1 MREFR
6 LKDYKLGD
14 TVAAIATFPGKS
26 ALGVIKVSG
35 PKALAIASRVFKPY
49 RKKNIREVKTH
60 TLHYGWIMDKDNGIR
75 IKGKEGRKKQAAEI
89 VVDEVLLSVMRKPS
103 TYTKEDV
110 IEISSHGGVAVL
122 NKILELILK
131 QGARLALP
139 GEFTYR
145 ALVGGRID
153 LLQAESIRGIIDAK
167 SENALALASS
177 QLRGGATLK
186 IKRLKEEVKELF
198 VQTESAINFP
208 EDDVDISSSNLDKR
222 VSSLIKKVDDFLEG
236 SREAE
241 IMCEG
246 VKCVIC
252 GKTNAGKSTLFNCL
266 LKEERVI
273 VSRFSG
279 TTRDVV
285 EESINIRGVPLR
297 IYDTAGILETKDLI
311 AKKALKNTLR
321 IFPEC
326 DLVILVF
333 DGSRRLDKDDLF
345 LFEKVKNKNVI
356 FVINKADLTQRLNL
370 KKISKAFAADR
381 PRSVPTVVRMSALRG
396 KGLGGLEEAVCRKVY
411 RQGVDR
417 ESIVFLSQHQRQ
429 ILEKLRLSLNQI
441 KVFLKESRP
450 IDFINIELKICLDN
464 LGRLSGE
471 VFSEE
476 ILKSIFSQFC
486 IGK

>member
-14 TVAAIATFPGKS
+14 TIAAIATFPGKS

-35 PKALAIASRVFKPY
+35 PKALAIASKVFKPY
-49 RKKNIREVKTH
+49 RKKNIKGVKTH
-60 TLHYGWIMDKDNGIR
+60 TLHYGWIIERGAKN
-75 IKGKEGRKKQAAEI
+75 KTKRKNEKI
-89 VVDEVLLSVMRKPS
+89 IIDEVLLSVMRKPS

-122 NKILELILK
+122 SKILRIVLK

-145 ALVGGRID
+145 ALIGGRID

-167 SENALALASS
+167 SENALTLASS
-177 QLRGGATLK
+177 QLRGETTLK
-186 IKRLKEEVKELF
+186 VKQLKSELKELF

-208 EDDVDISSSNLDKR
+208 EDDVDISSLKLKER
-222 VSSLIKKVDDFLEG
+222 IKALAKKVDDLFEG

-246 VKCVIC
+246 LKCVIC
-252 GKTNAGKSTLFNCL
+252 GKANVGKSTLFNRL

-273 VSRFSG
+273 VSRFPG

-285 EESINIRGVPLR
+285 EETINIRGVPLR
-297 IYDTAGILETKDLI
+297 IYDTAGILEPKDLI
-311 AKKALKNTLR
+311 ARKSLKKALR
-321 IFPEC
+321 IFSEC
-326 DLVILVF
+326 DLVILVL
-333 DGSRRLDKDDLF
+333 DGSRRLDKDDFF
-345 LFEKVKNKNVI
+345 LLEKVKNKNVI
-356 FVINKADLTQRLNL
+356 FVINKIDLTQRLNL
-370 KKISKAFAADR
+370 KKIPK
-381 PRSVPTVVRMSALRG
+381 VGGTIVKMSTLKS
-396 KGLGGLEEAVCRKVY
+396 KGLGDLEKAVYRKVY
-411 RQGVDR
+411 REGVDR
-417 ESIVFLSQHQRQ
+417 ESIVFLSQYQRQ
-429 ILEKLRLSLNQI
+429 ILGKLGSSLNQI
-441 KVFLKESRP
+441 KVFLKESQP

>member
-14 TVAAIATFPGKS
+14 TIAAIATFPGKS
-26 ALGVIKVSG
+26 ALGVAKISG
-35 PKALAIASRVFKPY
+35 PKALAIAVKIFKPY
-49 RKKNIREVKTH
+49 RKKNVKEVKTH
-60 TLHYGWIMDKDNGIR
+60 TLHYGWIVDKGKGKR
-75 IKGKEGRKKQAAEI
+75 IKAGGGKKEI
-89 VVDEVLLSVMRKPS
+89 VDEVLLSVMRKPS

-110 IEISSHGGVAVL
+110 IEISSHGGVAVV
-122 NKILELILK
+122 NKILQLVLE

-145 ALVGGRID
+145 ALLGGRID
-153 LLQAESIRGIIDAK
+153 LLQAESIRGIVDAK

-186 IKRLKEEVKELF
+186 VKQLKEKLGELF

-208 EDDVDISSSNLDKR
+208 EDDVDISSLKLERR
-222 VSSLIKKVDDFLEG
+222 VEALAKKVDNLLEG

-241 IMCEG
+241 VMCEG
-246 VKCVIC
+246 FKCVIC
-252 GKTNAGKSTLFNCL
+252 GKANVGKSTLFNRL

-285 EESINIRGVPLR
+285 EETINIRGVPLR
-297 IYDTAGILETKDLI
+297 IYDTAGILEPKDLI
-311 AKKALKNTLR
+311 TRKALKKALR
-321 IFPEC
+321 IFSEC
-326 DLVILVF
+326 DLVILIL
-333 DGSRRLDKDDLF
+333 DGSRRLEKEDSF
-345 LFEKVKNKNVI
+345 LLKKVKNKNVI
-356 FVINKADLTQRLNL
+356 FVINKADLTQRLDL
-370 KKISKAFAADR
+370 KKIPNPSGAIVK
-381 PRSVPTVVRMSALRG
+381 MSALKS
-396 KGLGGLEEAVCRKVY
+396 KGLGDLEDAVYRKVY
-411 RQGVDR
+411 REGVDR
-417 ESIVFLSQHQRQ
+417 ESIVFLSQYQRQ
-429 ILEKLRLSLNQI
+429 ILGKLGSSLNQI

-450 IDFINIELKICLDN
+450 IDFINIELKVCLDN

>member
-14 TVAAIATFPGKS
+14 TIAAIATFPGKS
-26 ALGVIKVSG
+26 ALGVVKVSG
-35 PKALAIASRVFKPY
+35 SKALAIASKVFKPY
-49 RKKNIREVKTH
+49 RKKDIRAVKTH
-60 TLHYGWIMDKDNGIR
+60 TLHYGWIVDKPKACLPKLR
-75 IKGKEGRKKQAAEI
+75 RRQGRRGEEEI
-89 VVDEVLLSVMRKPS
+89 IDEVLLSVMRKPS

-122 NKILELILK
+122 NKILELLLK

-153 LLQAESIRGIIDAK
+153 LLQAESIRGIVDAK

-177 QLRGGATLK
+177 QLRGDATLK
-186 IKRLKEEVKELF
+186 VKQLKKELKELF
-198 VQTESAINFP
+198 VQTESVINFP
-208 EDDVDISSSNLDKR
+208 EDDLDISSLNLGER
-222 VSSLIKKVDDFLEG
+222 AEALVKKVDNLLEG

-241 IMCEG
+241 IMREG
-246 VKCVIC
+246 LKCVIC
-252 GKTNAGKSTLFNCL
+252 GKANVGKSTLFNRL

-285 EESINIRGVPLR
+285 EETINIRGVPLR
-297 IYDTAGILETKDLI
+297 IYDTAGILEPKDLI
-311 AKKALKNTLR
+311 TKKALKKALG
-321 IFPEC
+321 IFEEC
-326 DLVILVF
+326 DLVILVL
-333 DGSRRLDKDDLF
+333 DGSRRLDKDDSF
-345 LFEKVKNKNVI
+345 LLKKVENKNVI
-356 FVINKADLTQRLNL
+356 FVINKSDLTQRLNL
-370 KKISKAFAADR
+370 KKIPKAEGAI
-381 PRSVPTVVRMSALRG
+381 VKMSTLKS
-396 KGLGGLEEAVCRKVY
+396 KGLGDLEEAVYKKVY
-411 RQGVDR
+411 REGVDR
-417 ESIVFLSQHQRQ
+417 ESIVFLSQYQRQ
-429 ILEKLRLSLNQI
+429 TLGKLGSSLNQI

-450 IDFINIELKICLDN
+450 IDFINFELKICLDN
-464 LGRLSGE
+464 LGKLSGE
-471 VFSEE
+471 IFSEE

>member
-14 TVAAIATFPGKS
+14 TIAAIATFPGKS
-26 ALGVIKVSG
+26 ALGVVKVSG
-35 PKALAIASRVFKPY
+35 SKALAIASRVFKPY
-49 RKKNIREVKTH
+49 RKKNIRKVKTH
-60 TLHYGWIMDKDNGIR
+60 TLHYGWIIDR
-75 IKGKEGRKKQAAEI
+75 GKGRKEET
-89 VVDEVLLSVMRKPS
+89 VDEVLLSIMRKPS

-122 NKILELILK
+122 NKILELVLE

-145 ALVGGRID
+145 ALIGGRID
-153 LLQAESIRGIIDAK
+153 LLQAESIRGIVDAK

-177 QLRGGATLK
+177 QLRGDTTLK
-186 IKRLKEEVKELF
+186 VKQLKIELKELF

-208 EDDVDISSSNLDKR
+208 EDDID
-222 VSSLIKKVDDFLEG
+222 VSSLNLRKKIEALAKKVDDLLQG

-246 VKCVIC
+246 FKCVIC
-252 GKTNAGKSTLFNCL
+252 GKANVGKSTLFNRL
-266 LKEERVI
+266 LKQERVI

-279 TTRDVV
+279 TTRDVI
-285 EESINIRGVPLR
+285 EETINIKGVPLR
-297 IYDTAGILETKDLI
+297 IYDTAGILEPKDLI
-311 AKKALKNTLR
+311 AKKALNKTLK
-321 IFPEC
+321 IFSEC
-326 DLVILVF
+326 DLVILVL
-333 DGSRRLDKDDLF
+333 DGSRHLGKDDSF
-345 LFEKVKNKNVI
+345 LIKKVKNKNVI
-356 FVINKADLTQRLNL
+356 FVINKSDLTQRLNL
-370 KKISKAFAADR
+370 KKIPKTEG
-381 PRSVPTVVRMSALRG
+381 VIVRMSSLKSR
-396 KGLGGLEEAVCRKVY
+396 GLGSLENAVYKKVY
-411 RQGVDR
+411 KQGVDR
-417 ESIVFLSQHQRQ
+417 ESIVFLSQYQRQ
-429 ILEKLRLSLNQI
+429 ALAKLGISLDKI

-464 LGRLSGE
+464 LGKLSGE

-476 ILKSIFSQFC
+476 ILKSIFSNFC

>member
-6 LKDYKLGD
+6 LKNYKLGD
-14 TVAAIATFPGKS
+14 TIAAIATFPGKS
-26 ALGVIKVSG
+26 ALGVAKVSG
-35 PKALAIASRVFKPY
+35 SKALAIASKVFKPY
-49 RKKNIREVKTH
+49 RKKNIRGVKTH
-60 TLHYGWIMDKDNGIR
+60 TLHYGWIVD
-75 IKGKEGRKKQAAEI
+75 KGKGGKEEI
-89 VVDEVLLSVMRKPS
+89 VDEVLLSVMRKPS

-122 NKILELILK
+122 NKILELVLK
-131 QGARLALP
+131 QGVRLALP

-153 LLQAESIRGIIDAK
+153 LLQAESIRGIVDAK
-167 SENALALASS
+167 SEGALALASS

-186 IKRLKEEVKELF
+186 VKQLKKELKELF

-208 EDDVDISSSNLDKR
+208 EEDVDISSLNLEMR
-222 VSSLIKKVDDFLEG
+222 VKALVERVDNLLAG
-236 SREAE
+236 SQEAE

-246 VKCVIC
+246 LKCVIC
-252 GKTNAGKSTLFNCL
+252 GKANVGKSTLFNRL

-273 VSRFSG
+273 VSRLSG

-285 EESINIRGVPLR
+285 EETVNIRGVPLR
-297 IYDTAGILETKDLI
+297 IYDTAGILEPKDLI
-311 AKKALKNTLR
+311 TKKALKKALR
-321 IFPEC
+321 IFSEC
-326 DLVILVF
+326 DLVILVL
-333 DGSRRLDKDDLF
+333 DGSRRLDKDDSF
-345 LFEKVKNKNVI
+345 LLKKVKNKNVI
-356 FVINKADLTQRLNL
+356 FVINKSDLTQRLNL
-370 KKISKAFAADR
+370 KKIPKAGGAI
-381 PRSVPTVVRMSALRG
+381 VKMSTLKSR
-396 KGLGGLEEAVCRKVY
+396 GLGGLEDAVYRKVY
-411 RQGVDR
+411 REGVDR
-417 ESIVFLSQHQRQ
+417 ESIIFLSQYQRQ
-429 ILEKLRLSLNQI
+429 ILGKLGSSLNQI

-476 ILKSIFSQFC
+476 ILKSIFSNFC

>member
-14 TVAAIATFPGKS
+14 TIAAIATFPGKS

-35 PKALAIASRVFKPY
+35 PKALAIASKVFKPY
-49 RKKNIREVKTH
+49 RKKNIKGVKTH
-60 TLHYGWIMDKDNGIR
+60 TLHYGWIIERGAKN
-75 IKGKEGRKKQAAEI
+75 KTKRKNEKMI
-89 VVDEVLLSVMRKPS
+89 IDEVLLSVMRKPS

-110 IEISSHGGVAVL
+110 VEISSHGGVAVL
-122 NKILELILK
+122 SKILRIVLK

-145 ALVGGRID
+145 ALIGGRID

-167 SENALALASS
+167 SENALTLASS
-177 QLRGGATLK
+177 QLRGETTLK
-186 IKRLKEEVKELF
+186 VKQLKSELKELF

-208 EDDVDISSSNLDKR
+208 EDDVDISSLKLKER
-222 VSSLIKKVDDFLEG
+222 IKALAKKVDDLFEG

-246 VKCVIC
+246 LKCVIC
-252 GKTNAGKSTLFNCL
+252 GKANVGKSTLFNRL

-273 VSRFSG
+273 VSRFPG

-285 EESINIRGVPLR
+285 EETINIRGVPLR
-297 IYDTAGILETKDLI
+297 IYDTAGILEPKDLI
-311 AKKALKNTLR
+311 ARKSLKKALR
-321 IFPEC
+321 IFSEC
-326 DLVILVF
+326 DLVILVL
-333 DGSRRLDKDDLF
+333 DGSRRLDKDDFF
-345 LFEKVKNKNVI
+345 LLEKVKNKNVI
-356 FVINKADLTQRLNL
+356 FVINKIDLTQRLNL
-370 KKISKAFAADR
+370 KKIPK
-381 PRSVPTVVRMSALRG
+381 VGGTIVKMSTLKS
-396 KGLGGLEEAVCRKVY
+396 KGLGDLEKAVYRKVY
-411 RQGVDR
+411 REGVDR
-417 ESIVFLSQHQRQ
+417 ESIVFLSQYQRQ
-429 ILEKLRLSLNQI
+429 ILGKLGSSLNQI
-441 KVFLKESRP
+441 KVFLKESQP